1 MEARGRTITD
11 SNQVQQIVEFVD
23 GQRRGWGLLDIGGV
37 PVPEVTVEFY
47 NGEEFRGSFGVGDG
61 FFECQREGDFASK
74 FCGLRDQRRFLELI
88 GETNYKFRR

>member
-47 NGEEFRGSFGVGDG
+47 NGEEFRGSFGAGDG
-61 FFECQREGDFASK
+61 FFVCQREGDFASIL
-74 FCGLRDQRRFLELI
+74 CGLRDQRRFLELI